1 MNEMVEKAEQGL
13 AQSIK
18 DLLNKN
24 PGDAVELD
32 IKVMYNLWFR
42 GKKVDFN
49 TLTGHMLRFAGT
61 YGLDYVIILDRKSR
75 IGGLIQYLAV
85 RFWESEEKVKLLE
98 ESEKSLKTKEENL
111 EELEEKEDA
120 VCETGEET

>member
-42 GKKVDFN
+42 GKMVDLN
-49 TLTGHMLRFAGT
+49 TLTEYMLRFART

-75 IGGLIQYLAV
+75 LGGLTQYLAV
-85 RFWESEEKVKLLE
+85 RFWESEDKVKLLE
-98 ESEKSLKTKEENL
+98 EAEQILETKKENL

-120 VCETGEET
+120 VCETGEES